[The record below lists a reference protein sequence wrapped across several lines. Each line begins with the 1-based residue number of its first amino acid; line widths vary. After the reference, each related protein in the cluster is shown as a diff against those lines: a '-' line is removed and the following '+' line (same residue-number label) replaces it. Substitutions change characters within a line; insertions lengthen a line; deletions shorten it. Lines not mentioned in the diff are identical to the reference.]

1 MRGIKNSSESSIN
14 SDQNR
19 AKVIIICP
27 SCIGCITAEKI
38 VRNVWRFS
46 GPFLSRDLILNSP
59 REILEFPLG
68 WGKTRK
74 ILNPTFRVNPTYFSR
89 VRFRVRVSKIP
100 FKKLFF
106 DQETFLIYQVKT
118 VITRLPN
125 GQWVAIKWR
134 CRQQTRKKINKNCQI
149 PL

>member
-1 MRGIKNSSESSIN
+1 MARPQRSAMHASPPVHGAAVHPSMGFGIS
-14 SDQNR
+14 
-19 AKVIIICP
+19 
-27 SCIGCITAEKI
+27 
-38 VRNVWRFS
+38 
-46 GPFLSRDLILNSP
+46 LI
-59 REILEFPLG
+59 G

-100 FKKLFF
+100 FKQLFF

-125 GQWVAIKWR
+125 GQQINCVADNR
-134 CRQQTRKKINKNCQI
+134 PEKISAKSAKFLYKAAKVSPEFPFLSQNLQN
-149 PL
+149 